1 MSTQPAPALPALLER
16 LPELMLRDAQRL
28 GRRLD
33 GARRIRQP
41 EARAAV
47 LAEIAGQIE
56 QAERRV
62 AHRRAAV
69 PKITY
74 PESLPVSQKK
84 DDILAAIRDH
94 QVVIVAGETG
104 SGKTTQI
111 PKICMELGRGVR
123 GLIGHTQPRRIAART
138 VAERI
143 ADELGTQLG
152 ETIGWKV
159 RFTDQVGPDT
169 LVKLMTDG
177 ILLAEIQTDRE
188 LRQYDTIIIDEAH
201 ERSLNI
207 DFILGYLAQLLPR
220 RPDLKVV
227 VTSATIDPERFARHF
242 ASFATVGGGATGAT
256 GGREARG
263 GGRPQRGA
271 SRRTRDDAP
280 SAPDVA
286 STPGA
291 PTAEAPTADIPSS
304 GAAPAAPGAG
314 AEPAGAPIIEV
325 SGRTYP
331 VEVRYRPLLEEGG
344 QDGDRDQVTA
354 ICDAVDELQREG
366 EGDILVFLSGE
377 REIRDTADALEKK
390 KLRHTEILPL
400 YARLSH
406 AEQHRVFQRHTG
418 RRVVLATNVA
428 ETSLTVPG
436 IRYVIDPGTARI
448 SRYSHRTK
456 VQRLPIEP
464 ISQASANQRKGRC
477 GRTSDGICIRLYSED
492 DFLTRPEFTDA
503 EILRTNLASVI
514 LQMTAAGLGDIE
526 RFPFIDPPDRRNIKD
541 GIDLLH
547 ELGAIEPQRQPAD
560 QSTADQSAD
569 QTSDQ
574 PAEQGEPG
582 GGEEPAAARPPA
594 DDRADDRG
602 DDRADRR
609 GGKGRGGGR
618 GPGRKGR
625 GQQLTPL
632 GRKLAQFPVDPRL
645 ARMILAADSNG
656 CAREVIV
663 IAAALSI
670 QDPRERPADKQAQAD
685 QQHARFK
692 DETSDFLALL
702 NLWRYV
708 REQQKAL
715 SSSAFRR
722 MCRSEFLNYLRIRE
736 WQDIYSQ
743 LRTVAKSMGIE
754 VSAADTEIPA
764 DQVHQSLLA
773 GLLSHIG
780 LKEIAEDPAKAGAK
794 TSAKGSDKPRG
805 KGDYLG
811 ARNAK
816 FAVFPGSALFK
827 KPPRWIMSAE
837 LVETSRLWARV
848 NARIEPEWVE
858 PLAQHLVK
866 RTYSEPHWEQKQ
878 AAVMAYERVT
888 LYGVPIV
895 AQRKVNYG
903 RIDPITSRDLFIR
916 NALVEG
922 DWRTHHQFFHDNRK
936 LLGEVEELEHR
947 ARRRDILVDDETL
960 FDFYDQRV
968 PEHVVSGA
976 HFDSWWKHKRRDEPE
991 LLSFEKSML
1000 INERAQGISKDAYP
1014 DTWWQ
1019 GRLKFRVTY
1028 QFEPGAD
1035 ADGVTVHI
1043 PLQVLNQ
1050 VEDHGFDWQ
1059 IPGLRQDLVTELIR
1073 SLPKPIRRNYVPAPD
1088 YARRFLER
1096 VNPTAGL
1103 SGAEPQGPLTAAL
1116 GRELQRMVG
1125 VTITPDDWDTTK
1137 IPDHLKITFRVVDE
1151 RRRKLAE
1158 DKDLVAL
1165 KASLQPKTQAAIT
1178 RVFATSK
1185 ESAGIEQRSGLTSWT
1200 IGALPRTFETRRGG
1214 QPVKAYP
1221 ALVDEGASVAVRLF
1235 DTEAEQERAMWAGT
1249 RRLILLN
1256 LPSNPAK
1263 FAQGKLDNG
1272 AKLALSRSPHGSVQA
1287 LFDDCVAAAT
1297 DRLIAARGGPA
1308 WDEESF
1314 RKLFD
1319 AVRAD
1324 VTDVTMDTIRKV
1336 REVLAAWQ
1344 ACERRLKATTSVV
1357 LAPSLADIREQL
1369 AALIKPGFVTEH
1381 GVRRLPD
1388 LMRYLVAVDRRLQ
1401 QLPHNAERDRARMAK
1416 VHDMRDEYLWLLEQL
1431 ELKHP
1436 GRPVPREALEIR
1448 WMIEELRVSYF
1459 AHALGTAYPI
1469 SDKRIVKAVTAA
1481 AP

>member
-1 MSTQPAPALPALLER
+1 MSTTPAPALPALLER
-16 LPELMLRDAQRL
+16 LPELMLRDQQRL

-33 GARRIRQP
+33 GARRIRKP

-47 LAEIAGQIE
+47 LEEIAE
-56 QAERRV
+56 EVTRAELRV
-62 AHRRAAV
+62 ADRRAAV
-69 PKITY
+69 PAVTY
-74 PESLPVSQKK
+74 PEELPVSQKK
-84 DDILAAIRDH
+84 DAILEAVRDH

-111 PKICMELGRGVR
+111 PKICLELGRGVK

-143 ADELGTQLG
+143 AEELRSPLG
-152 ETIGWKV
+152 ESVGWKV
-159 RFTDQVGPDT
+159 RFTDQVSKDT
-169 LVKLMTDG
+169 HVKLMTDG

-207 DFILGYLAQLLPR
+207 DFLLGYLARLLPR

-227 VTSATIDPERFARHF
+227 ITSATIDPERFSRHF
-242 ASFATVGGGATGAT
+242 G
-256 GGREARG
+256 
-263 GGRPQRGA
+263 
-271 SRRTRDDAP
+271 DAP
-280 SAPDVA
+280 IV
-286 STPGA
+286 
-291 PTAEAPTADIPSS
+291 
-304 GAAPAAPGAG
+304 
-314 AEPAGAPIIEV
+314 EV

-344 QDGDRDQVTA
+344 EDSDRDQITA
-354 ICDAVDELQREG
+354 ICDAVDELRAEG
-366 EGDILVFLSGE
+366 PGDILVFLSGE
-377 REIRDTADALEKK
+377 REIRDTADALNKK
-390 KLRHTEILPL
+390 KLPATEVLPL

-418 RRVVLATNVA
+418 RRIVLATNVA

-436 IRYVIDPGTARI
+436 IRYVIDPGAARI

-477 GRTSDGICIRLYSED
+477 GRTSDGICIRLYSEE

-526 RFPFIDPPDRRNIKD
+526 KFPFIDPPDRRNIKD
-541 GIDLLH
+541 GIQLLE
-547 ELGAIEPQRQPAD
+547 ELHALD
-560 QSTADQSAD
+560 STQKD
-569 QTSDQ
+569 
-574 PAEQGEPG
+574 P
-582 GGEEPAAARPPA
+582 
-594 DDRADDRG
+594 
-602 DDRADRR
+602 
-609 GGKGRGGGR
+609 
-618 GPGRKGR
+618 RKR
-625 GQQLTPL
+625 LTQV
-632 GRKLAQFPVDPRL
+632 GRKLAQLPVDPRL
-645 ARMILAADSNG
+645 ARMVLEADRNG
-656 CAREVIV
+656 CVREVMV

-670 QDPRERPADKQAQAD
+670 QDPRERPSDKQQQAD
-685 QQHARFK
+685 QSHARFK
-692 DETSDFLALL
+692 DETSDFLAFL
-702 NLWRYV
+702 NLWKYI
-708 REQQKAL
+708 RERQKEL

-722 MCRSEFLNYLRIRE
+722 MCRNEYLNYLRIRE

-743 LRTVAKSMGIE
+743 LRTVAKTMDIHMSE
-754 VSAADTEIPA
+754 QDAAPEHIHTA
-764 DQVHQSLLA
+764 LLS
-773 GLLSHIG
+773 GLLSHVG
-780 LKEIAEDPAKAGAK
+780 LKDP
-794 TSAKGSDKPRG
+794 DKNE
-805 KGDYLG
+805 YLG
-811 ARNAK
+811 ARSAK

-827 KPPRWIMSAE
+827 KPPRWVMSAE

-848 NARIEPEWVE
+848 NARIEPEWIE

-903 RIDPITSRDLFIR
+903 RIDPETSRDLFIR

-960 FDFYDQRV
+960 FDFYDQRI

-976 HFDSWWKHKRRDEPE
+976 HFDSWWKHKRREEPE
-991 LLSFEKSML
+991 LLTFEKSML
-1000 INERAQGISKDAYP
+1000 INERAQGVTKDAYP
-1014 DTWWQ
+1014 DSWRQ
-1019 GRLKFRVTY
+1019 GKLKFKVTY

-1050 VEDHGFDWQ
+1050 VTADGFDWQ
-1059 IPGLRQDLVTELIR
+1059 IPGLREDLVTELIR
-1073 SLPKPIRRNYVPAPD
+1073 SLPKPVRRHYVPAPN
-1088 YARRFLER
+1088 YAKRFLESA
-1096 VNPTAGL
+1096 VPFQA
-1103 SGAEPQGPLTAAL
+1103 PLTAAL

-1125 VTITPDDWDTTK
+1125 VRIEPEDWDLAK
-1137 IPDHLKITFRVVDE
+1137 VPDHLKITFRVVDE

-1158 DKDLVAL
+1158 DKDLEAL
-1165 KASLQPKTQAAIT
+1165 QQRLRPKTRAAISKA
-1178 RVFATSK
+1178 FESSK
-1185 ESAGIEQRSGLTSWT
+1185 EAVGIEQRGGLTRWT
-1200 IGALPRTFETRRGG
+1200 VGTLPRTFETRRGG

-1235 DTEAEQERAMWAGT
+1235 DTEAEQREAMWRGT
-1249 RRLILLN
+1249 RRLILLQ
-1256 LPSNPAK
+1256 LPSSPAK
-1263 FAQGKLDNG
+1263 FVQGKLSNQ
-1272 AKLALSRSPHGSVQA
+1272 AKLALSSSPHGSVQA
-1287 LFDDCVAAAT
+1287 LFDDCVAAAA

-1324 VTDVTMDTIRKV
+1324 IMDATLDTVRKV
-1336 REVLAAWQ
+1336 QEVLAAWQ
-1344 ACERRLKATTSVV
+1344 SCERRLKATSSPV
-1357 LAPSLADIREQL
+1357 LLPSLTDIREQL
-1369 AALIKPGFVTEH
+1369 SELVTPGFVTAH

-1401 QLPHNAERDRARMAK
+1401 QLPGNADRDRARMAK
-1416 VHDMRDEYLWLLEQL
+1416 VREMRDEYAWLLEQFP
-1431 ELKHP
+1431 P
-1436 GRPVPREALEIR
+1436 GRPVPQEVLEIR

-1459 AHALGTAYPI
+1459 AHALGTAYPV
-1469 SDKRIVKAVTAA
+1469 SDKRIVKAIDAA